1 MLLFKLKV
9 GYEISHHW
17 KLNSFMNSKL
27 NSNHPETMVYLL
39 HIISLRNIQTVKN
52 FIQHRFHFLPLY
64 FYFALCRNRRKNTAP
79 NNFFA
84 FWQHFSFPCTQF
96 MTEKNNQTKN
106 QTRSSVYSICVKQNE
121 KKKCMTL
128 LCHEEL
134 SHHNLS
140 VWYVTL
146 FTRLL

>member
-17 KLNSFMNSKL
+17 KLNSFMNNKL

-79 NNFFA
+79 NNFFCILAA
-84 FWQHFSFPCTQF
+84 FFIPLYTVYDRKKQPNKKPNQVLSIFNLCQ
-96 MTEKNNQTKN
+96 TEW
-106 QTRSSVYSICVKQNE
+106 

-146 FTRLL
+146 FTHLL

>member
-9 GYEISHHW
+9 GYEISHRW
-17 KLNSFMNSKL
+17 KLSSFMNNKL

-52 FIQHRFHFLPLY
+52 FIQHRFLFLPLY
-64 FYFALCRNRRKNTAP
+64 FYFALCRDRRKNTTP
-79 NNFFA
+79 NNYFA

-96 MTEKNNQTKN
+96 MTEKNNQTKPKPGPQYIQFVSN
-106 QTRSSVYSICVKQNE
+106 RM

-146 FTRLL
+146 FTHLL